1 MNGNIS
7 VKWIMKRDRESDRER
22 EPQLYAVIQMN
33 NKTCSVKKP
42 DTKTNKIL
50 LEFIYMK
57 CQKITKYSQTE
68 TD

>member
-42 DTKTNKIL
+42 DSKACLTLIL
-50 LEFIYMK
+50 
-57 CQKITKYSQTE
+57 
-68 TD
+68 